1 VVMERVGRRT
11 PCGMAFVPL
20 LAPILSAAS
29 VVELGMLDEPP
40 EEGFVGVS
48 WSARGCV
55 DLGMLAFVWADIE
68 FG

>member
-29 VVELGMLDEPP
+29 VVELGML
-40 EEGFVGVS
+40 GVS